1 MALFE
6 MHLLWIPLDFS
17 VLHYAFQTGGR
28 IRFSVQGL
36 MNGYKLIL
44 WLHEIDFRRFSL
56 MDEGAPEVYVR
67 LDGRGCLAPMADR
80 AFRAFLLFRGLR

>member
-17 VLHYAFQTGGR
+17 VFHYAFQTGGR

-67 LDGRGCLAPMADR
+67 SDEAVLHRRLIEPLAR
-80 AFRAFLLFRGLR
+80 SNAFAA